1 MSDMQINEQWLQEAL
16 SALAQIGPAVE
27 TIQAAID
34 AGFIPSA
41 APAPAPAPVAA
52 PAPAPAPAAAPAPV
66 VVTQPLTKAERKEVF
81 VEQRTAELE
90 AANKPVNTAALE
102 KRFDDLSKTV
112 EGRATITEVV
122 QRAEP
127 TIIQTVAPTKVQIQP
142 APAVAPKPT
151 PAPAVAPKPT
161 PAPITEESLT
171 SLRESLAQ
179 IGPTAKTIQTAID
192 KGIVPPQFTPTPA
205 SPVQSPTVGG
215 DDTGGGDTG
224 TGKTENP
231 IARQMM
237 LDREAALEAARIERT
252 NRQRDARTTITEM
265 LQSFGLG
272 ELADY
277 TYREI
282 IAQDVTNPDV
292 IMFRLREQP
301 AYQRRFA
308 ANAVRARKGL
318 AELDPASYIALE
330 NQYRETLR
338 SNGLPANFYDQTEDF
353 TALLEG
359 DVSPSELNERVQ
371 QGYRAVAD
379 ADPAVKRQM
388 QQLYGVG
395 DAELAAY
402 FLDPERAAPL
412 LTRQARAAQIAAR
425 GAEQGGIQLTGALAE
440 DLARRGITEAEAQR
454 GFAEIGAL
462 GELRQTFA
470 GETALSTEQLVGAQ
484 FNQNIQAQQ
493 ELERRRRLRT
503 AEFAGGGQFART
515 TGATSGSIETGVGTA
530 Q

>member
-127 TIIQTVAPTKVQIQP
+127 TIIQTVAPTKVQIQ
-142 APAVAPKPT
+142 